1 MNTPTLPDWLRPVL
15 SRIVAAAIAAAIS
28 YGVRKGIDLG
38 LSADEQ
44 RHISEGVLAVI
55 TGVSLSA
62 YALAH
67 KWISTKVNPTDA
79 AAPAIASAA
88 TAPLGTG
95 DRERVGEYLEAVA
108 EGVTPPP
115 ALPIAPDP
123 APVVRVR
130 KARRK
135 RPKIE
140 PTDADASAIEN
151 PPASGFADFIPPA
164 PDMRAYA
171 PRPKLA
177 DHDRG
182 VL

>member
-15 SRIVAAAIAAAIS
+15 SRVIASIVAAAIA

-38 LSADEQ
+38 LSDDEQ

-95 DRERVGEYLEAVA
+95 ARERVGEHLEAVA

-115 ALPIAPDP
+115 ALPTDPDP

-135 RPKIE
+135 RPKVE
-140 PTDADASAIEN
+140 PEADASAIEN
-151 PPASGFADFIPPA
+151 PPASGFAEFQPAA